1 MGAIRRFIVGLLGLV
16 SLGLT
21 ALVAVAMVNH
31 RFAILA
37 LDYLDR
43 CFLYNLELCFVDGH
57 SLWIPLVVAIGA
69 LILGVLLLVVALY
82 HRPTIKQV
90 TVETL
95 DGGSV
100 HVSLNA
106 IDNVVHRAASQ
117 VAGVTNVTNRMQI
130 TKSGLHIRLSFS
142 LPPDCNIAELGAAL
156 RQEINAH
163 LDHVIGVR
171 PALIDISVVNVQD
184 KPSGKYAT
192 PPGTVGTNTWGE
204 ATTRQEPDTVTA
216 PVEEV

>member
-1 MGAIRRFIVGLLGLV
+1 MGAIRRFIVALLGLV

-21 ALVAVAMVNH
+21 ALVAVTLINH
-31 RFAILA
+31 RFAVLA

-43 CFLYNLELCFVDGH
+43 CFLYNLELCFIDGRN
-57 SLWIPLVVAIGA
+57 LWLPLVVAIVA
-69 LILGVLLLVVALY
+69 LVVGVLLLVVALY
-82 HRPTIKQV
+82 RRRPIKQV

-106 IDNVVHRAASQ
+106 IDTVVHRAANQ
-117 VAGVTNVTNRMQI
+117 VTGVTNVTNRMQI

-156 RQEINAH
+156 RQEINTH
-163 LDHVIGVR
+163 LDRMIGVR
-171 PALIDISVVNVQD
+171 PSTIDISVVNVQD
-184 KPSGKYAT
+184 KPSGRHAA
-192 PPGTVGTNTWGE
+192 PAE
-204 ATTRQEPDTVTA
+204 TVTPSA
-216 PVEEV
+216 SVEMAANPDGATASPVEGV